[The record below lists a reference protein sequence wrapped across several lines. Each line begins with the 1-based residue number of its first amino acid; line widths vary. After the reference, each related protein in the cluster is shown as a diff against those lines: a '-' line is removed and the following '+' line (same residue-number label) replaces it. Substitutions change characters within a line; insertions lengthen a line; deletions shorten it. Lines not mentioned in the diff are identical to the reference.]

1 MWCLSIWEDAQGV
14 FFFNKSHMGKEQ
26 IELVHTDLC
35 GPMSIP
41 FLSHGKYFIL
51 FTINDCQNDMNG
63 SFGKQNSKN

>member
-1 MWCLSIWEDAQGV
+1 
-14 FFFNKSHMGKEQ
+14 MGKEQ